1 MHQSKGPAR
10 KASLLK
16 KIILTKLQE
25 DGDVR
30 KHISDFSDAVK
41 ELSEIGVAINDE
53 VLAII
58 LMYSLPASFSM
69 FRTAIES
76 RDELPSTAVL
86 KIKIIEDYE
95 GRGNQPVEAGALY
108 SKSNNKYYDKKR
120 RENDFNRTQGHS
132 QPSEN
137 RICYKCGKHGHIA
150 KNCPKKKGKKP
161 CHSSSQVENDAGSSP
176 TTFMVYTAEEALYS
190 ERLNNAWCLD
200 SGQCQEV
207 VNNVEM
213 ESLSRKMID
222 IWHERLGHVN
232 ERDLKSMAKHGLV
245 DGLKISDSDKLSE
258 CEVCAREKQACK
270 PFPTGNQERTKDLLE
285 IVHTDV
291 CGPMRQ

>member
-1 MHQSKGPAR
+1 KGPAR

-95 GRGNQPVEAGALY
+95 GRSNQPVEAGALY

-120 RENDFNRTQGHS
+120 CENDFNRTQGHS

-150 KNCPKKKGKKP
+150 KNCSKKKGKKP

-176 TTFMVYTAEEALYS
+176 TTFMKGKVWARADRIGNLYYV
-190 ERLNNAWCLD
+190 R
-200 SGQCQEV
+200 QCQEV

-270 PFPTGNQERTKDLLE
+270 PFPTGNQER
-285 IVHTDV
+285 
-291 CGPMRQ
+291 